1 MNVKKWFYQ
10 FFAENFVSKAVALV
24 IALVLWVTILG
35 RRDFI
40 QTKQIEIELYPSS
53 QYVVTQQS
61 TDHVRIRV
69 SGVRE
74 ALKRFIESP
83 TNQTLLIDVSD
94 RTEWPFT
101 VKVPLQKIELPL
113 GVKILSIKPT
123 LVKAVL
129 MKKSE

>member
-1 MNVKKWFYQ
+1 MKKWVMQ
-10 FFAENFVSKAVALV
+10 IFAENFVSKAVALI

-40 QTKQIEIELYPSS
+40 QTKQIDIELYPSS

-61 TDHVRIRV
+61 TDHIRVRV

-83 TNQTLLIDVSD
+83 TSQTLLIDVSD
-94 RTEWPFT
+94 RGEGAFT
-101 VKVPLQKIELPL
+101 VEVPLQKIELPL

-129 MKKSE
+129 VKKNE

>member
-1 MNVKKWFYQ
+1 MKKWIFQ
-10 FFAENFVSKAVALV
+10 FFADNFVSKVVALI
-24 IALVLWVTILG
+24 IALVLWMTILG

-40 QTKQIEIELYPSS
+40 QTKQIEVELYPSS
-53 QYVVTQQS
+53 QYLVTQQS
-61 TDHVRIRV
+61 TDHIRIRV

-94 RTEWPFT
+94 RTEGPLT
-101 VKVPLQKIELPL
+101 VEVPIQKIELPL

-129 MKKSE
+129 VKKSE